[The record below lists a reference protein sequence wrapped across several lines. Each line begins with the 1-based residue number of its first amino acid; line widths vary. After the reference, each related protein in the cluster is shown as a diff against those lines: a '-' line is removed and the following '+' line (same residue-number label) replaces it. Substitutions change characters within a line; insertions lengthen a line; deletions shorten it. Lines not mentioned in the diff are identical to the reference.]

1 MQEAPQPSEERG
13 SSEERE
19 PSEERDPSGEREPS
33 FANVP
38 LSAEGARR
46 LLQRRLRLYA
56 TLLTSVSA
64 LFYGVNSVAVLLAQP
79 GRLPAHAAHPAN
91 LLHVTQ
97 IAFTGALWIAV
108 SSRAWSERVL
118 SALDALV
125 TIGTVSIL
133 GGILLVSPEPVSY
146 LVISLCFVSTI
157 PSRAIFVPST
167 ALRTLA
173 ISGAGAV
180 LLTALAALSE
190 SVLHAVNVASW
201 AGVGVIIAT
210 VASWIIFGLTERVRE
225 AHQLGQY
232 TLLDKLGGGGM
243 GEVYRAQHAMLRR
256 PTAVKLVRPTAVDEE
271 TLKRFEREVRLTAR
285 LAHPNTV
292 AVYDYGRTPDGVFYY
307 AMELLDGI
315 DLQRLVDEHGPLPEE
330 RVVHV
335 LEQVCASLAEAH
347 ELGLIHRDVKP
358 ANIVLCARARAH
370 DVVKVLDFG
379 LVKDLR
385 AGEDVAISGPNEI
398 AGTPLYFAPE
408 TISAP
413 ESIDARTDLY
423 AIGLVGWFLLTGRP
437 VFLGKNIVEVC
448 AHHLHTRPERP
459 SEAGVKV
466 GADLEDVLMRCLEKS
481 PAARYPDADSLRRA
495 LAATRAAGRWTEA
508 DARAWWTARSARA
521 ADGAS
526 AGPPTGVLSIDL
538 SGRAPDPRITRPD

>member
-1 MQEAPQPSEERG
+1 MQEAPQ
-13 SSEERE
+13 SSE
-19 PSEERDPSGEREPS
+19 EREPS

-56 TLLTSVSA
+56 ALLTSVSA
-64 LFYGVNSVAVLLAQP
+64 LFYAVNSVAVLLA
-79 GRLPAHAAHPAN
+79 LPEHLLAHAAHPAN
-91 LLHVTQ
+91 VLHVAQ
-97 IAFTGALWIAV
+97 IAFTGALWIIV
-108 SSRAWSERVL
+108 PSRPWSERTL
-118 SALDALV
+118 WSLDAVV
-125 TIGTVSIL
+125 TVGAVAIL
-133 GGILLVSPEPVSY
+133 GGILLVSSEPVAY

-173 ISGAGAV
+173 ISGAAAL
-180 LLTALAALSE
+180 LLTVLSASAE
-190 SVLHAVNVASW
+190 SVLHTVNVASW

-232 TLLDKLGGGGM
+232 TLHDKLGGGGM
-243 GEVYRAQHAMLRR
+243 GEVYRAHHAMLRR
-256 PTAVKLVRPTAVDEE
+256 PTAVKLVRPTAVDED

-292 AVYDYGRTPDGVFYY
+292 AVYDYGRTPDGIFYY
-307 AMELLDGI
+307 AMELLDGV
-315 DLQRLVDEHGPLPEE
+315 DLQRLVDEHGPMPEE

-385 AGEDVAISGPNEI
+385 AGEDLVISGPNKI
-398 AGTPLYFAPE
+398 AGTPLYLAPE
-408 TISAP
+408 AITAP
-413 ESIDARTDLY
+413 EAIDARGDLY

-448 AHHLHTRPERP
+448 AHHLHTAPERP
-459 SEAGVKV
+459 SSAGVTV
-466 GADLEDVLMRCLEKS
+466 GQDLEDVIMRCLEKR
-481 PAARYPDADSLRRA
+481 PDARYPDADSLRRA
-495 LAATRAAGRWTEA
+495 LRATRAAGKWTDA
-508 DARAWWTARSARA
+508 DARAWWTSRAARA
-521 ADGAS
+521 RDGAS
-526 AGPPTGVLSIDL
+526 SGPPTGVLSIDL
-538 SGRAPDPRITRPD
+538 SARTPEEPAAAPERPSVPARPRGSEREA

>member
-1 MQEAPQPSEERG
+1 MQEAPQ

-19 PSEERDPSGEREPS
+19 PSFP
-33 FANVP
+33 NVP

-56 TLLTSVSA
+56 ALLTSVSA
-64 LFYGVNSVAVLLAQP
+64 LFYAVNSVAVLLA
-79 GRLPAHAAHPAN
+79 LPEHLLAHAAHPAN
-91 LLHVTQ
+91 VLHVAQ
-97 IAFTGALWIAV
+97 IAFTGALWIIV
-108 SSRAWSERVL
+108 PSRPWSERTL
-118 SALDALV
+118 WSLDAVV
-125 TIGTVSIL
+125 TVGAVAIL
-133 GGILLVSPEPVSY
+133 GGILLVSSEPVAY
-146 LVISLCFVSTI
+146 LVIALCFVSTI

-173 ISGAGAV
+173 ISGAAAL
-180 LLTALAALSE
+180 LLTVLSASSE
-190 SVLHAVNVASW
+190 SVLHTVNVASW

-210 VASWIIFGLTERVRE
+210 VASGIIFGLTERVRE

-232 TLLDKLGGGGM
+232 TLHDKLGGGGM
-243 GEVYRAQHAMLRR
+243 GEVYRAHHAMLRR
-256 PTAVKLVRPTAVDEE
+256 PTAVKLVRPTAVDED

-292 AVYDYGRTPDGVFYY
+292 AVYDYGRTPDGIFYY
-307 AMELLDGI
+307 AMELLDGV
-315 DLQRLVDEHGPLPEE
+315 DLQRLVDEHGPMPEE

-385 AGEDVAISGPNEI
+385 AGEDLVISGPNKI
-398 AGTPLYFAPE
+398 AGTPLYLAPE
-408 TISAP
+408 AITAP
-413 ESIDARTDLY
+413 EAIDARGDLY

-448 AHHLHTRPERP
+448 AHHLHTAPQRP
-459 SEAGVKV
+459 SSAGATV
-466 GADLEDVLMRCLEKS
+466 GQDLEDVIMRCLEKS
-481 PAARYPDADSLRRA
+481 PDARYPDADSLRRA
-495 LAATRAAGRWTEA
+495 LRATRAAGRWTDG
-508 DARAWWTARSARA
+508 DARAWWTARAARA

-526 AGPPTGVLSIDL
+526 SGPPTGVLSIDL
-538 SGRAPDPRITRPD
+538 SARTPEEPAAAPERPGGSEGEA